1 MGKRK
6 HMCDCDEECHG
17 VPTDLS
23 ASEWK
28 RHKKYRIARV
38 VNAVRDVLNEDGGAL
53 HAGLGAG
60 FAGGI
65 DGGGHALVSPIPSLY
80 APSYP

>member
-6 HMCDCDEECHG
+6 HVCDCDEECLG

-38 VNAVRDVLNEDGGAL
+38 VNAVREVLDADGIAPHSGLGLGSTGRRDEDG
-53 HAGLGAG
+53 HT
-60 FAGGI
+60 
-65 DGGGHALVSPIPSLY
+65 LVSDML
-80 APSYP
+80 